1 MELNK
6 TNVTF
11 DEVNHTYLL
20 DGVIPVIGITG
31 VLQRQLFPGKY
42 DEVPEAVLEAARLK
56 GTAVHQ
62 AVQLYDKVGLEDEAC
77 VAEIEGY
84 KTERAAHGW
93 VTVENEYTVTD
104 GKDYASN
111 IDLVLTDAEDKV
123 VLADIKTTYEL
134 DKAYVKWQLSIYAY
148 LFELVNPHLKV
159 DKLVGL
165 WLRGD
170 KHEAVE
176 VERIPSEECKRL
188 LECDRQGESYMPM
201 GVDVVKKTEG
211 AEMAVIAPNVIDEY
225 IRMTAEVERL
235 QSNLDKIK
243 AAAMEAMKAFG
254 VKSWKGEKMSITY
267 VAPKTSKRLDSKR
280 LKEEKPELYEEYCTE
295 TQSRESLTIKVKS

>member
-1 MELNK
+1 MELNR
-6 TNVTF
+6 TNVVF
-11 DEVNHTYLL
+11 DEGNHTYLL

-62 AVQLYDKVGLEDEAC
+62 AVQLYDGAGIVDEAC
-77 VAEIEGY
+77 LDEIEGY
-84 KTERAAHGW
+84 KAEKEKHGW
-93 VTVENEYTVTD
+93 KTVANEYTVTD
-104 GKDYASN
+104 NKDYASN
-111 IDLVLTDAEDKV
+111 IDIVVTDDEEHVILIDVKR
-123 VLADIKTTYEL
+123 TYEL

-159 DKLVGL
+159 YKLYGL
-165 WLRGD
+165 WLREK
-170 KHEAVE
+170 KHGATE
-176 VERIPSEECKRL
+176 VDRIPSEECKRL

-201 GVDVVKKTEG
+201 GTDMVKKTEG

-225 IRMTAEVERL
+225 IRMSSEVERL
-235 QSNLDKIK
+235 QNNLDKIK

-295 TQSRESLTIKVKS
+295 TQSRESLTIKIK